1 MRSAGSH
8 PTSIIISRVTPTE
21 HSHPDTAD
29 RKNRLRADL
38 ALLLTSLIWGSAFV
52 VQRLAAVE
60 VGVFLFNGLRF
71 LLAAL
76 ALLPLA
82 RLPIFGPREIKP
94 PQKKELL
101 GVFVL
106 GLLLWGG
113 AGFQQAGLRYTTA
126 GNAGFITG
134 LYVVFI
140 PLILGLGLRRTPRPV
155 IWLAALLA
163 AAGLFLLSTGGQMR
177 VNPGDVLV
185 LICAAFWACHVVL
198 ISELVRRVDLRVIVI
213 GQYLICGTLSAAT
226 GILFEPGVWSALL
239 QNWWTVAYT
248 GLLSVGLGYTLQALA
263 QRYAP
268 PADAAIILSLE
279 AVFAAGFGWLFLGEL
294 LNGWQ
299 LLGCGVM
306 LVGMLIAQADI
317 LQQG

>member
-1 MRSAGSH
+1 MSPA
-8 PTSIIISRVTPTE
+8 
-21 HSHPDTAD
+21 DTAG
-29 RKNRLRADL
+29 RKHRLQADL

-52 VQRLAAVE
+52 VQRLAAME
-60 VGVFLFNGLRF
+60 AGVFLFNGLRF

-76 ALLPLA
+76 AVLPLA
-82 RLPIFGPREIKP
+82 RLPIFGPRAIKP

-101 GVFVL
+101 GVLLL
-106 GLLLWGG
+106 GLMLWGG
-113 AGFQQAGLRYTTA
+113 AGFQQAGLRLTTA

-140 PLILGLGLRRTPRPV
+140 PLILALGLRRTPRPV
-155 IWLAALLA
+155 VWLAALLA
-163 AAGLFLLSTGGQMR
+163 AVGLFLLSTGGQMR
-177 VNPGDVLV
+177 VNPGDLLELV
-185 LICAAFWACHVVL
+185 CAVFWACHLVL
-198 ISELVRRVDLRVIVI
+198 IGELVRRVDMRVVVI
-213 GQYLICGTLSAAT
+213 GQYLVCGTFSTAT
-226 GILFEPGVWSALL
+226 GVFLEPDVWPALL

-268 PADAAIILSLE
+268 PADAAIILSVE
-279 AVFAAGFGWLFLGEL
+279 AAFAAAFGWLFLGEV

-306 LVGMLIAQADI
+306 LAGMLIAQADI
-317 LQQG
+317 LQKG